1 VALQTMA
8 LEYGKSR
15 SSSGPDRSG
24 NLVTGKPI
32 ICALDDAVVDAR
44 KLMKTSRA
52 WHVLVMESERLV
64 GLLSFSDV
72 LEAILQ
78 DADMELHVLR
88 DHAIARRD
96 M

>member
-1 VALQTMA
+1 LAC
-8 LEYGKSR
+8 
-15 SSSGPDRSG
+15 SG
-24 NLVTGKPI
+24 
-32 ICALDDAVVDAR
+32 
-44 KLMKTSRA
+44 
-52 WHVLVMESERLV
+52 HESERLV

>member
-1 VALQTMA
+1 MFWSWRASV
-8 LEYGKSR
+8 
-15 SSSGPDRSG
+15 SSG
-24 NLVTGKPI
+24 
-32 ICALDDAVVDAR
+32 C
-44 KLMKTSRA
+44 
-52 WHVLVMESERLV
+52 
-64 GLLSFSDV
+64 LSFSDV